1 MSDTKIPRRSGTI
14 ERGERNLSTSHY
26 TRAHFYFQVNPRL
39 AEWVAW
45 AVAAALQG
53 VPHVR

>member
-1 MSDTKIPRRSGTI
+1 MNDTKIPRAIGQDR
-14 ERGERNLSTSHY
+14 RGKHKLSTSHC
-26 TRAHFYFQVNPRL
+26 TRTHFYFQVNPRL

-53 VPHVR
+53 VPHVL

>member
-53 VPHVR
+53 VHHVL